1 MKYYTEPS
9 REIRV
14 AAENGKMACCQVAAT
29 QVSAPP
35 CTQHAWDEKRC

>member
-9 REIRV
+9 REIPV
-14 AAENGKMACCQVAAT
+14 AAAL